1 MDVRLYEMRPG
12 VMTPAHKGPHLSEL
26 VCSNSLGSA
35 SAEHPSGR
43 LKEEL
48 KKMGSIIIRCA
59 DECSVPAGGSLSV
72 DREKF
77 SRMVERLICEHPKIE
92 LIREEVSSLG
102 SIPLPAIIATGPLT
116 SPKMLSEL
124 EGITGSGSLYMY
136 DAVAPIIGADSIDFK
151 KVYEAS
157 RYGKG
162 TPDYLNCPMDKEEYD
177 RFYDALVSAERAP
190 LSSGEDMR
198 LFEACMPIEEMA
210 DRGRDTI
217 RFGPLKP
224 VGLEDPRTGEEP
236 YAVVQLRR
244 EDLPGSSYNM
254 VGFQTRLKW
263 PEQRRVFSM
272 IPGLENAEFIRYGV
286 VHRNTYLH
294 SPGLIG
300 ADMMFVARSGLFV
313 AGQLS
318 GSEGYVESTA
328 TGALAGINA
337 ARLASGKDA
346 LIFPETTCIGA
357 LAAYVSRGKGDRFD
371 PMGICFGLLPVPKGR
386 IRSRKA
392 KRQMQIETARDD
404 FEAFMREAGDLSVG

>member
-1 MDVRLYEMRPG
+1 MRPG

-35 SAEHPSGR
+35 SADHPSGR

-48 KKMGSIIIRCA
+48 RKLGSLIIRCA
-59 DECSVPAGGSLSV
+59 EECSVPAGGSLSV
-72 DREKF
+72 DRVLF
-77 SRMVERLICEHPKIE
+77 SDSVERLIHDNPRIE
-92 LIREEVSSLG
+92 IVREEVRSLG

-116 SPKMLSEL
+116 SPGMLTEL
-124 EGITGSGSLYMY
+124 EGIAGSGSLYMY
-136 DAVAPIIGADSIDFK
+136 DAVAPIISADTIDFS

-162 TPDYLNCPMDKEEYD
+162 TPDYLNCPMDKTQYD
-177 RFYDALVSAERAP
+177 KFYDALIAAERAP
-190 LSSGEDMR
+190 LSKGEDMK
-198 LFEACMPIEEMA
+198 LYEACMPIEEMA

-224 VGLEDPRTGEEP
+224 VGLEDPRTGSEP

-244 EDLPGSSYNM
+244 EDLPGSSYNI

-263 PEQRRVFSM
+263 PEQKRVFSM
-272 IPGLENAEFIRYGV
+272 IPGLENAEFVRYGV

-294 SPGLIG
+294 SPGLLG
-300 ADMMFVARSGLFV
+300 PDMMFLSREGLFA
-313 AGQLS
+313 AGQLT

-337 ARLASGKDA
+337 ARLALGHDT
-346 LIFPETTCIGA
+346 LVFPETTCIGA
-357 LAAYVSRGKGDRFD
+357 LAAYVTHGKGDVFD
-371 PMGICFGLLPVPKGR
+371 PMGICFGLLPTPKGR
-386 IRSRKA
+386 MRSKKM
-392 KRQMQIETARDD
+392 KRQMQIDAARED
-404 FEAFMREAGDLSVG
+404 FEAFIKEAGDLFAG